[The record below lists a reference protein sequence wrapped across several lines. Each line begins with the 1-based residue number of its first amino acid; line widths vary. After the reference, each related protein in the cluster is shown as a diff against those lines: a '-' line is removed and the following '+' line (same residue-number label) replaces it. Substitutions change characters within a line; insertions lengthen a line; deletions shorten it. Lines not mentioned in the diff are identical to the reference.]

1 MFQFA
6 RRSFWHVWSLVSAKE
21 QKSARSARHR
31 SFALQPAFHWSARR
45 LHAPPRLASPSRRER
60 GECSAAEGH
69 RRRRLRVRRRPAPP
83 EPTGPRHRGRLA
95 GDRPKKRNCAF
106 TRSNSSRNLDFLNA
120 FASPLQVAK
129 RSNCAFSTVRGQR
142 LSPAVDNDS
151 LEVTTSTRSRTRSS
165 RRDGRCACH
174 MRARRLEDAVDGP
187 RAPQSGAAQQEQPP
201 WLHDVHTYHRT
212 HLLLSAALHDLTPH
226 LLSMASSGSLECRM
240 RCAIAHFEHFCC

>member
-1 MFQFA
+1 MSPQQTE
-6 RRSFWHVWSLVSAKE
+6 SFFGCMSCNCSAAELAALSPPLVGWLVDSPP
-21 QKSARSARHR
+21 S
-31 SFALQPAFHWSARR
+31 P
-45 LHAPPRLASPSRRER
+45 HAPPRLASPSRRER

-174 MRARRLEDAVDGP
+174 ARPSTRRRRHRGWRCSTRTAAMAP
-187 RAPQSGAAQQEQPP
+187 RCACTTS
-201 WLHDVHTYHRT
+201 HTN
-212 HLLLSAALHDLTPH
+212 LLLSAALHDLTPTF
-226 LLSMASSGSLECRM
+226 SR
-240 RCAIAHFEHFCC
+240 

>member
-1 MFQFA
+1 MQLLCS
-6 RRSFWHVWSLVSAKE
+6 RTCSA
-21 QKSARSARHR
+21 
-31 SFALQPAFHWSARR
+31 QPATRWLVGRLSALASR
-45 LHAPPRLASPSRRER
+45 ATPPRLALTPRTRRMQRCGRPS
-60 GECSAAEGH
+60 
-69 RRRRLRVRRRPAPP
+69 RRRLRVRRRPAPP

-174 MRARRLEDAVDGP
+174 MRARRLDDAVDGP

-201 WLHDVHTYHRT
+201 WLHDVNHTYHRT
-212 HLLLSAALHDLTPH
+212 HLLLSAALHDLTPTF
-226 LLSMASSGSLECRM
+226 SR
-240 RCAIAHFEHFCC
+240 

>member
-1 MFQFA
+1 MQLLCSRTCSA
-6 RRSFWHVWSLVSAKE
+6 GQPLVGWLVDSPP
-21 QKSARSARHR
+21 S
-31 SFALQPAFHWSARR
+31 P
-45 LHAPPRLASPSRRER
+45 HAPPRLASPSRRER

-95 GDRPKKRNCAF
+95 SDRPKKKRNCAF

-174 MRARRLEDAVDGP
+174 MRARRLDAVDGP
-187 RAPQSGAAQQEQPP
+187 RAPQSGAVQQEQPP
-201 WLHDVHTYHRT
+201 WLHEHDVLTYHRT
-212 HLLLSAALHDLTPH
+212 HLLLSAALHDLTPNF
-226 LLSMASSGSLECRM
+226 SR
-240 RCAIAHFEHFCC
+240 

>member
-1 MFQFA
+1 MQLLCS
-6 RRSFWHVWSLVSAKE
+6 RTCSA
-21 QKSARSARHR
+21 
-31 SFALQPAFHWSARR
+31 QPATRWLVGRLSALASR
-45 LHAPPRLASPSRRER
+45 ATPPRLALTPRTRRMQRCGRPS
-60 GECSAAEGH
+60 
-69 RRRRLRVRRRPAPP
+69 RRRLRVRRRPAPP

-120 FASPLQVAK
+120 FASPVQVAK

-174 MRARRLEDAVDGP
+174 MRARRLDDAVDGP

-201 WLHDVHTYHRT
+201 WLHDVNHTYHRT
-212 HLLLSAALHDLTPH
+212 HLLLSAALHDLTPTF
-226 LLSMASSGSLECRM
+226 SR
-240 RCAIAHFEHFCC
+240 

>member
-1 MFQFA
+1 MQLLCS
-6 RRSFWHVWSLVSAKE
+6 RTCSA
-21 QKSARSARHR
+21 
-31 SFALQPAFHWSARR
+31 QPATRWLVGRLSALASR
-45 LHAPPRLASPSRRER
+45 ATPPRLALTPRTRRMQRCGRPS
-60 GECSAAEGH
+60 
-69 RRRRLRVRRRPAPP
+69 RRRLRVRRRPAPP

-174 MRARRLEDAVDGP
+174 MRARRLDAVDGP

-201 WLHDVHTYHRT
+201 WLHDVNHTYHRT
-212 HLLLSAALHDLTPH
+212 HLLLSAALHDLTPTF
-226 LLSMASSGSLECRM
+226 SR
-240 RCAIAHFEHFCC
+240 

>member
-1 MFQFA
+1 MSCNCSA
-6 RRSFWHVWSLVSAKE
+6 AELAALSKPLVGWLVDSPP
-21 QKSARSARHR
+21 S
-31 SFALQPAFHWSARR
+31 P
-45 LHAPPRLASPSRRER
+45 HAPPRLASPSRRER

-174 MRARRLEDAVDGP
+174 ARPSTRRRGWTSSATEWRCSTRTAAMAP
-187 RAPQSGAAQQEQPP
+187 RCQPYVPPHTPATVGGATRSDPQ
-201 WLHDVHTYHRT
+201 
-212 HLLLSAALHDLTPH
+212 LLSI
-226 LLSMASSGSLECRM
+226 ASSGSPECRM
-240 RCAIAHFEHFCC
+240 RCAIAHF

>member
-1 MFQFA
+1 MSCNCSAAELAALSQP
-6 RRSFWHVWSLVSAKE
+6 LVGWLVDSPP
-21 QKSARSARHR
+21 S
-31 SFALQPAFHWSARR
+31 P
-45 LHAPPRLASPSRRER
+45 HAPPRLASPSRRER

-83 EPTGPRHRGRLA
+83 EPTGLDLVTVVASPATVRRSA
-95 GDRPKKRNCAF
+95 TVPPF

-174 MRARRLEDAVDGP
+174 MRARRLDDAVDGP

-201 WLHDVHTYHRT
+201 WLHDVNHTYHRT
-212 HLLLSAALHDLTPH
+212 HLLLSAALHDLTPTF
-226 LLSMASSGSLECRM
+226 SR
-240 RCAIAHFEHFCC
+240 

>member
-1 MFQFA
+1 MQLLCS
-6 RRSFWHVWSLVSAKE
+6 RTCSA
-21 QKSARSARHR
+21 H
-31 SFALQPAFHWSARR
+31 LQPLVGWLVDSPPSP
-45 LHAPPRLASPSRRER
+45 HAPPRLASPSRRER

-83 EPTGPRHRGRLA
+83 EPTGPRRRGRLA
-95 GDRPKKRNCAF
+95 GVQRPSQKQRNCAF

-120 FASPLQVAK
+120 FASPVQVAK

-174 MRARRLEDAVDGP
+174 MRARRLDDAVDGP

-201 WLHDVHTYHRT
+201 WLHDVNHTYHRT

-226 LLSMASSGSLECRM
+226 LLSIASSGSPECRM
-240 RCAIAHFEHFCC
+240 RCAIAHF

>member
-1 MFQFA
+1 MSCNCSAAELAALSQP
-6 RRSFWHVWSLVSAKE
+6 LVGWLVDSPP
-21 QKSARSARHR
+21 S
-31 SFALQPAFHWSARR
+31 P
-45 LHAPPRLASPSRRER
+45 HAPPRLASPSRRER

-83 EPTGPRHRGRLA
+83 EPTGPRRRGRLA
-95 GDRPKKRNCAF
+95 GVQRPSQKQRNCAF

-120 FASPLQVAK
+120 FASPVQVAK

-174 MRARRLEDAVDGP
+174 ARPSTRRRGWTSSATEWRCSTRTAAMAP
-187 RAPQSGAAQQEQPP
+187 RCQPYVPPHTPATVGGATRS
-201 WLHDVHTYHRT
+201 D
-212 HLLLSAALHDLTPH
+212 PH
-226 LLSMASSGSLECRM
+226 LLSIASPGSPECRM
-240 RCAIAHFEHFCC
+240 RCAIAHF

>member
-1 MFQFA
+1 MRAEQTE
-6 RRSFWHVWSLVSAKE
+6 SFFGCMSCNCSAAELAALSQPLVCWLVDSPP
-21 QKSARSARHR
+21 S
-31 SFALQPAFHWSARR
+31 P
-45 LHAPPRLASPSRRER
+45 HAPPRLASPSRRER

-165 RRDGRCACH
+165 RRDGRCACN
-174 MRARRLEDAVDGP
+174 ARPSTRRRRHRGWRCSTRTAAMAP
-187 RAPQSGAAQQEQPP
+187 RCAYVPPHTPATVGGATRS
-201 WLHDVHTYHRT
+201 D
-212 HLLLSAALHDLTPH
+212 PH
-226 LLSMASSGSLECRM
+226 LLSIASPGSPECRM
-240 RCAIAHFEHFCC
+240 RCAIAHF

>member
-1 MFQFA
+1 MCQEQTDPFSVA
-6 RRSFWHVWSLVSAKE
+6 CNAILCSRTCSA
-21 QKSARSARHR
+21 
-31 SFALQPAFHWSARR
+31 QPATRWLVGRLSALASR
-45 LHAPPRLASPSRRER
+45 ATPPRLALTPRTRRMQRCGRPSKTPTT
-60 GECSAAEGH
+60 SAAS
-69 RRRRLRVRRRPAPP
+69 ACS

-95 GDRPKKRNCAF
+95 SDRPKKRNCA
-106 TRSNSSRNLDFLNA
+106 RSNSSRNLDFLNA

-201 WLHDVHTYHRT
+201 WLHDVNHTYH
-212 HLLLSAALHDLTPH
+212 HTPATVGGATR
-226 LLSMASSGSLECRM
+226 SDPPPSLDSEFRKS
-240 RCAIAHFEHFCC
+240 

>member
-1 MFQFA
+1 MQL
-6 RRSFWHVWSLVSAKE
+6 SQPLVGWLVDSPP
-21 QKSARSARHR
+21 S
-31 SFALQPAFHWSARR
+31 P
-45 LHAPPRLASPSRRER
+45 HAPPRLASPSRRER

-83 EPTGPRHRGRLA
+83 EPTGLDLVTVVASPATVRRSA
-95 GDRPKKRNCAF
+95 TVPPF

-174 MRARRLEDAVDGP
+174 MRARRLDDAVDGP

-201 WLHDVHTYHRT
+201 WLHDVNHTYHRT
-212 HLLLSAALHDLTPH
+212 HLLLSAALHDLTPTF
-226 LLSMASSGSLECRM
+226 SR
-240 RCAIAHFEHFCC
+240 